1 MHNRRFA
8 SLLLGG
14 WMGCTMFM
22 WLVAIQN
29 FSAVTR
35 VIAAPSPKAA
45 EIIQVLGEERAK
57 GLLRYQV
64 AEQNRWYF
72 ETWEYMQLVFSII
85 VFLTLIFARPR
96 VMAAIVISCLIM
108 ISLLT
113 ERFLLTPQ
121 ITALGRTMDF
131 MKEGVETAES
141 ARFWIYHHTYSAVE
155 MFKLCLGAI
164 LAVRFLMVSEDEI
177 ARRSKRS
184 RKPTTAMWMGE

>member
-113 ERFLLTPQ
+113 
-121 ITALGRTMDF
+121 
-131 MKEGVETAES
+131 
-141 ARFWIYHHTYSAVE
+141 
-155 MFKLCLGAI
+155 
-164 LAVRFLMVSEDEI
+164 
-177 ARRSKRS
+177 
-184 RKPTTAMWMGE
+184 